1 MAYRR
6 PLLNAFLTI
15 PLCVWLFISPS
26 TSTLSFAENGGLT
39 RRDLLK
45 SELWALEEKT
55 HPFVETFRKVVLF
68 VGPSVVSIRTEKNGI
83 HDGYDDADADIDLPG
98 IHPHEESILPLPE
111 HDMLLLAHGSGM
123 IVDTAGHILTNYHV
137 VEGFEDDI
145 ITVMTNDGRQFRAEI
160 VGIDIK
166 TDLGMLKIDAEGLEP
181 VEFGN
186 SDDVQVGDWVL
197 TIGNP
202 FGYRQTVSA
211 GIVSGVQRKGV
222 VPFLKQFSYEDFIQ
236 TDAAINPGNS
246 GGPLVN
252 LRGEVVGIS
261 TAIATR
267 SGGFQG
273 IGFAISAAIAQE
285 VMKDLIEKGK
295 VVRGYLGVGI
305 RDIDNELAM
314 ILGYADE
321 QELITGY
328 GLDSTKGAFVSEVWD
343 DTPAAKGGIK
353 PGDIILMIDKEEVT
367 DADTIQKH
375 VRRTKVEAT
384 TNTVILRNKEK
395 ITLPIKIEEQPEDLA
410 DRMFLSVTPLSGPIG
425 NEESP
430 GRPSSKPLK

>member
-15 PLCVWLFISPS
+15 LLCVWLFISPS

-55 HPFVETFRKVVLF
+55 RPFIETFRKVVLL

-83 HDGYDDADADIDLPG
+83 HDGDADAGSDIDVPG

-111 HDMLLLAHGSGM
+111 HDMPLLAHGSGM

-145 ITVMTNDGRQFRAEI
+145 ITVVTNDGRQFTAEI
-160 VGIDIK
+160 VGVDIK
-166 TDLGMLKIDAEGLEP
+166 TDLAMLKIDAEGLEP

-222 VPFLKQFSYEDFIQ
+222 VPFLKHFTYEDFIQ

-285 VMKDLIEKGK
+285 VMKDLIEKGR
-295 VVRGYLGVGI
+295 VIRGYLGVGI

-367 DADTIQKH
+367 DADTVQKH
-375 VRRTKVEAT
+375 VRRTKAEAT
-384 TNTVILRNKEK
+384 TTTVILRNKEK
-395 ITLPIKIEEQPEDLA
+395 ITLPITIEEQPDDLV
-410 DRMFLSVTPLSGPIG
+410 DRMFLSVTPLSGPIV

-430 GRPSSKPLK
+430 GKPSSKP